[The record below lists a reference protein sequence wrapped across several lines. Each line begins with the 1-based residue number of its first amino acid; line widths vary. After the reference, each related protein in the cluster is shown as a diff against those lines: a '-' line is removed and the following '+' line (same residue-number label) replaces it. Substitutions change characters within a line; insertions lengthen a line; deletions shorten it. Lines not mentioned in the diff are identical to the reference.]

1 MLNFLLRR
9 TVFMFV
15 ALFAVS
21 VISFFIINLPKGD
34 YVTAYIAQLQAT
46 GSLVDAEEAINLR
59 KFYGLD
65 RPLYIQYF
73 KWIWQVIAEQNLG
86 FSFEY
91 NQPVTVVIAERLLL
105 TVILAIA
112 TVIFIWIVAIPIGII
127 LYLTSAPIGTFL
139 ESNERVLRELVV
151 D

>member
-65 RPLYIQYF
+65 INNEKKLPNFF
-73 KWIWQVIAEQNLG
+73 KIVD
-86 FSFEY
+86 
-91 NQPVTVVIAERLLL
+91 ER
-105 TVILAIA
+105 IYGISKI
-112 TVIFIWIVAIPIGII
+112 IFGK
-127 LYLTSAPIGTFL
+127 FL
-139 ESNERVLRELVV
+139 S
-151 D
+151 

>member
-46 GSLVDAEEAINLR
+46 GSLVDADEAANLR

-65 RPLYIQYF
+65 RPLYIQYL
-73 KWIWQVIAEQNLG
+73 KWML
-86 FSFEY
+86 
-91 NQPVTVVIAERLLL
+91 
-105 TVILAIA
+105 
-112 TVIFIWIVAIPIGII
+112 
-127 LYLTSAPIGTFL
+127 
-139 ESNERVLRELVV
+139 
-151 D
+151 